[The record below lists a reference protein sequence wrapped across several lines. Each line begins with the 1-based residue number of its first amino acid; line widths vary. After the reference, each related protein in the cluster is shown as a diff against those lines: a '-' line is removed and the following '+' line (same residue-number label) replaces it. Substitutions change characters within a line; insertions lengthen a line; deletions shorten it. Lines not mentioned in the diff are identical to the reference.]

1 MIDTHCHLDLLKKED
16 YEEAIKDNSLEYLI
30 TVGYDRKTI
39 QNALRISQEV
49 EKVYCAIGFHP
60 HEADKVR
67 DEDLDWLKELVQKNP
82 KVKALGEMGLDFYK
96 EYSDRKKQEDIFRKQ
111 IQIARELGIP

>member
-1 MIDTHCHLDLLKKED
+1 MIDTHCHLDLLKKD
-16 YEEAIKDNSLEYLI
+16 DLEETLQDRGLEYLI

-39 QNALRISQEV
+39 KNALRLSEEHSHV
-49 EKVYCAIGFHP
+49 FCAVGFHP

-67 DEDLDWLKELVQKNP
+67 DEDLLWLRELAQKHP

-96 EYSDRKKQEDIFRKQ
+96 DYSDRKRQ
-111 IQIARELGIP
+111 